1 MKKLTELINEK
12 VSVNVQPLNT
22 ELLFINKGEQQVGSL
37 LLIYNENKASIYSV
51 EVLNSHRGNGYG
63 KRLVENAIVRCK
75 QRMCESI
82 ELNTEIDNTVA
93 NNLYISMGF
102 ELKGLKDSF
111 NNYIKP
117 LN

>member
-1 MKKLTELINEK
+1 MKKLTEMINEQ
-12 VSVNVQPLNT
+12 VNVGVQPLNT
-22 ELLFINKGEQQVGSL
+22 ELLFITKGEQQVGSL

-51 EVLNSHRGNGYG
+51 EVLNNHRGHGYG
-63 KRLVENAIVRCK
+63 KRLVENAIARCK

-102 ELKGLKDSF
+102 ELRGLKDSF

>member
-1 MKKLTELINEK
+1 MKKLTEMIKEK
-12 VSVNVQPLNT
+12 VSVSVQPLNT
-22 ELLFINKGEQQVGSL
+22 ELLFITKGEEQVGSL
-37 LLIYNENKASIYSV
+37 LLVYDENKASIYSV
-51 EVLNSHRGNGYG
+51 EVLNSQRGNGYG
-63 KRLVENAIVRCK
+63 KKLVENAIFRCK

-82 ELNTEIDNTVA
+82 ELNTEINNTVA

>member
-1 MKKLTELINEK
+1 MKKITEMINEQ
-12 VSVNVQPLNT
+12 VNVGVQPLNT
-22 ELLFINKGEQQVGSL
+22 ELLFITKGEEQVGSL

-51 EVLNSHRGNGYG
+51 EVLNSYRGNGYG

-93 NNLYISMGF
+93 NNLYRSMGF
-102 ELKGLKDSF
+102 ELKGLKHNF

>member
-1 MKKLTELINEK
+1 MKKLTEMINEQ
-12 VSVNVQPLNT
+12 VNVGVQPLNT
-22 ELLFINKGEQQVGSL
+22 ELLFITKGGKHVGSL

-82 ELNTEIDNTVA
+82 ELNTEIGNTVA
-93 NNLYISMGF
+93 NNLYKSMGF
-102 ELKGLKDSF
+102 ELKGLKHSF